1 MQQHSK
7 NQSQQIELNQAH
19 FYTSI
24 NEFLE
29 NKSNYLD
36 YRSLFKLNSIGKF
49 GKVQTNISN
58 QFSKENQP
66 QRFIRIDND
75 NFVNSIT
82 GEIINSIDNSC
93 GTGRLSRKQSEKV
106 RKEKTF
112 SIFYTYRNNLQ
123 QLRFIT
129 LTCKAGTSNKHFADS
144 VISLLKYLKVNKL
157 FEMYVCKFEPQ
168 QNGTAHVH
176 IIAAVASRNKVS
188 DFIKDNRKLANK
200 EYNGKKLTNLYQL
213 IRFKF
218 ESEMKCLGTEKLHCE
233 FLEVY
238 QNKKTRDYN
247 LKNEFG
253 KTIKETNKNNIESN
267 IKLQN
272 YINKGGLGGL
282 KNCSL
287 DVIAK
292 LNDYMLKESNINNID
307 LGVKHVLHY
316 STNIPKVKSIYISA
330 SELMN
335 LDLKFKFFCKC
346 DYLAFGQ
353 LEQNEKFFN
362 YFDMLF
368 KKQQESEN
376 KTVLEP
382 QKNNPTFTPLQLN
395 FEPQNEINTQ
405 YT

>member
-1 MQQHSK
+1 M
-7 NQSQQIELNQAH
+7 
-19 FYTSI
+19 
-24 NEFLE
+24 
-29 NKSNYLD
+29 
-36 YRSLFKLNSIGKF
+36 
-49 GKVQTNISN
+49 
-58 QFSKENQP
+58 
-66 QRFIRIDND
+66 
-75 NFVNSIT
+75 
-82 GEIINSIDNSC
+82 
-93 GTGRLSRKQSEKV
+93 
-106 RKEKTF
+106 
-112 SIFYTYRNNLQ
+112 FYTYRNSLQ

-129 LTCKAGTSNKHFADS
+129 LTCKAGTSNSEFAKS
-144 VISLLKYLKVNKL
+144 VLSLLHYLRSNKL

-247 LKNEFG
+247 LKNEAG

-316 STNIPKVKSIYISA
+316 STNIPKVKSIYLSA
-330 SELMN
+330 GELLN

-368 KKQQESEN
+368 KKQQQSEN
-376 KTVLEP
+376 KPVLDHEKNNLTFSVQEMNFDVKNEP
-382 QKNNPTFTPLQLN
+382 QQ
-395 FEPQNEINTQ
+395 Q